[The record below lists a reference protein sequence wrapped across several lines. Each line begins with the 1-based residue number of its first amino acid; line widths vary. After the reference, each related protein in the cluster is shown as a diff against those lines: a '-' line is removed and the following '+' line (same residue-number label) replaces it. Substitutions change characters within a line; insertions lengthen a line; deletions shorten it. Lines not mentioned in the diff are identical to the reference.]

1 MIGKA
6 MDDIKISE
14 FVGRLSSGEAFV
26 LVTGAKTVW
35 RARAVAGEDGCYVLV
50 HRDASGRV
58 IRSAM
63 ASRPTE
69 LLDMMVVFAEAPLA
83 HWHVSSPE
91 LEESIALALIGA
103 REGV

>member
-26 LVTGAKTVW
+26 LVTGARTVW

-50 HRDASGRV
+50 HRDALGRV

-91 LEESIALALIGA
+91 LEESIALALIDA